1 MRKAL
6 AMSAALAAAMA
17 TAGCVIVVDDGH
29 SGGEAKRL
37 HSERTQDGY
46 VVLDR
51 DGDYSRIGGNIN
63 LRGRLGGDLSL
74 VAGDV
79 DADQLAVDGDVS
91 IAGGDIDYSGH
102 VGGEASIAGGDI
114 DWNADVDGELGL
126 ASGSLN
132 VAGEIGGSASIAAAS
147 LTSTANFNDGLNAN
161 GNRIHLGGSV
171 AGDLRVVS
179 VGEIRRRRDYDDT
192 DGQVELTGVIR
203 NGGDVCARSVIVTS
217 TARINGT
224 LRVWAEAQPEIEAGA
239 QTDDLV
245 FVPRNGRDCKDIDSV
260 FD

>member
-17 TAGCVIVVDDGH
+17 TAGCVIVVDDGNGDVKLRH
-29 SGGEAKRL
+29 DD
-37 HSERTQDGY
+37 RTQDGY

-79 DADQLAVDGDVS
+79 EADRLNVGGDVS

-102 VGGEASIAGGDI
+102 VGGAASIAGGDI
-114 DWNADVDGELGL
+114 DWTADVDGELSL
-126 ASGSLN
+126 AAGSLN
-132 VAGEIGGSASIAAAS
+132 VSGDIGGPASLAAAS
-147 LTSTANFNDGLNAN
+147 LTSTADYTDGLNAN
-161 GNRIHLGGSV
+161 GNRIHLAGSI

-179 VGEIRRRRDYDDT
+179 VGEIRRRRDYDDS
-192 DGQVELTGVIR
+192 DGRVELAGTIR
-203 NGGDVCARSVIVTS
+203 NGGDVCARSVVVTS
-217 TARINGT
+217 TARIGGT
-224 LRVWAEAQPEIEAGA
+224 LRVWAESQPEIEAGA
-239 QTDDLV
+239 QAGDLV
-245 FVPRNGRDCKDIDSV
+245 FVARNGRDCEDVDPV

>member
-17 TAGCVIVVDDGH
+17 TAGCVIVVGDGD
-29 SGGEAKRL
+29 GEVKRR
-37 HSERTQDGY
+37 HTDRSVDGY

-51 DGDYSRIGGNIN
+51 DGDYSRIGGDIN

-79 DADQLAVDGDVS
+79 DADQLMVGGDVS

-114 DWNADVDGELGL
+114 DWNADVEGELNL

-132 VAGEIGGSASIAAAS
+132 VSGDIGGEGAMAAGR
-147 LTSTANFNDGLNAN
+147 LTSTADFHDGLSAN
-161 GNRIHLGGSV
+161 GNQIHLGGSV
-171 AGDLRVVS
+171 AGELRIVS
-179 VGEIRRRRDYDDT
+179 VGEIRRRRDYDES
-192 DGQVELTGVIR
+192 DGRVVLAGVIR
-203 NGGDVCARSVIVTS
+203 DGGDVCARSVVLTS

-224 LRVWAEAQPEIEAGA
+224 LRVWAESQPEIEAGA
-239 QTDDLV
+239 QAGDLV
-245 FVPRNGRDCKDIDSV
+245 FVARNGRDCEDVDPV